1 MMYKYFLIPAVLSC
15 ASLLMTADLAQ
26 AQRGGH
32 GGGGH
37 GGGHAA
43 VHTGGFHNGGFHN
56 GGFHNGGFHNGS
68 RTFVG
73 VGFYG
78 GGYWGGG
85 YYYPY
90 SYAYDPYPYY
100 YAPRVSYYVP
110 PLALDVAPAAPAVAA
125 NAANIRVFVPDPQ
138 AKIWF
143 DGSLTKQEGT
153 DRLFH
158 TPTLSAGGT
167 YSYRIRAAWTQNGK
181 EMIQEQVASVTVG
194 QTTVV
199 DFTKPFSEP
208 VPAPK

>member
-1 MMYKYFLIPAVLSC
+1 MMYKYLLIPAVLSC
-15 ASLLMTADLAQ
+15 AGLLMTANPAH

-32 GGGGH
+32 GGGH
-37 GGGHAA
+37 GGAHGGAHGA
-43 VHTGGFHNGGFHN
+43 VHHGSFNHGG
-56 GGFHNGGFHNGS
+56 
-68 RTFVG
+68 RTFIG

-85 YYYPY
+85 YYPY